1 MTRYCPNCGEAV
13 PSNCLTCP
21 KCYAKIPAEPV
32 KNERRQEE
40 QRTGSNG
47 KNQSI
52 RRILAI
58 VPGFFGILGLGHI
71 YMDYKQPRGY
81 KFLIVGLVFFSIG
94 TFLVTVPSDWLGFIL
109 KMPVGIGFI
118 LLYLITFVISV
129 LDSASGFHVK
139 IRHM

>member
-71 YMDYKQPRGY
+71 YMDYRQSRGY
-81 KFLIVGLVFFSIG
+81 MFLLIGLFFFAIG
-94 TFLVTVPSDWLGFIL
+94 NFIL
-109 KMPVGIGFI
+109 WAPADVLVWILKTPIGVGFM
-118 LLYLITFVISV
+118 LLYLITFIISV
-129 LDSASGFHVK
+129 LDSASGFHVR